1 MMRLT
6 KKKKLLNDDLKIG
19 TVYKLVDAINFLKKY
34 TSKKFDESIDVSV
47 ILGIDAKKSDQQ
59 IRGVLSLPKMPEK
72 KIRIAVFAEGDDA
85 EKAKKNGAD
94 IVGSDDLVESIKKGD
109 IKFDKCVSTPEMMV
123 KVSSVGQILGPKG
136 MMPNPKLGTVTKNI
150 EEAIKNIK
158 AGQIEFKTD
167 KAGIVHTS
175 IGKASFSDADLQK
188 NVNYFFS
195 ELQKKK
201 PTSSKGIFIKK
212 LYINSTMGPGLQVDP
227 TSVM

>member
-1 MMRLT
+1 MRFT
-6 KKKKLLNDDLKIG
+6 KKQKSINSDIKPGHLFKI
-19 TVYKLVDAINFLKKY
+19 KDALEVLKKH
-34 TSKKFDESIDVSV
+34 TSKKFDESVDLSIS
-47 ILGIDAKKSDQQ
+47 LGIDAKKSDQQ
-59 IRGVLSLPKMPEK
+59 VRGVLSLPKMPEK

-94 IVGSDDLVESIKKGD
+94 VVGSDDLVELIKKGD
-109 IKFDKCVSTPEMMV
+109 IKFDKCISTPELMA
-123 KVSSVGQILGPKG
+123 KVSVVGQILGPKG

-150 EEAIKNIK
+150 EEAIKTIK

-167 KAGIVHTS
+167 KAGIVHAS
-175 IGKASFSDADLQK
+175 VGKASFTDADLEK
-188 NVNYFFS
+188 NISFFFT

-212 LYINSTMGPGLQVDP
+212 FYINSTMGPGLQVDL

>member
-1 MMRLT
+1 MRFT
-6 KKKKLLNDDLKIG
+6 KKQKSINSDIKPGHLFKLK
-19 TVYKLVDAINFLKKY
+19 DALEVLKKHS
-34 TSKKFDESIDVSV
+34 SKKFDESVDLSVS
-47 ILGIDAKKSDQQ
+47 LGIDAKKSDQQ
-59 IRGVLSLPKMPEK
+59 VRGVLSLPKMPEK

-94 IVGSDDLVESIKKGD
+94 VVGSDDLIELIKKGD
-109 IKFDKCVSTPEMMV
+109 IKFDKCISTPELMA
-123 KVSSVGQILGPKG
+123 KVSAVGQILGPKG

-150 EEAIKNIK
+150 EEAIKTIK

-167 KAGIVHTS
+167 KAGIVHAS
-175 IGKASFSDADLQK
+175 VGKASFTDADLEK
-188 NVNYFFS
+188 NISFFFT

-212 LYINSTMGPGLQVDP
+212 FYINSTMGPGLQVDL

>member
-1 MMRLT
+1 M
-6 KKKKLLNDDLKIG
+6 
-19 TVYKLVDAINFLKKY
+19 
-34 TSKKFDESIDVSV
+34 
-47 ILGIDAKKSDQQ
+47 LGVDAKKSDQQ

-85 EKAKKNGAD
+85 EKAMKSGAD
-94 IVGSDDLVESIKKGD
+94 IVGSDELVEEIKKGN

-136 MMPNPKLGTVTKNI
+136 IMPNPKLGTVTKNI

-175 IGKASFSDADLQK
+175 VGKASFTDADLQK
-188 NVNYFFS
+188 NINFF
-195 ELQKKK
+195 
-201 PTSSKGIFIKK
+201 F
-212 LYINSTMGPGLQVDP
+212 Y
-227 TSVM
+227 